1 MSNDEVAV
9 IKKNDKIS
17 MLERFRL
24 YMALIKPRQT
34 SLLLITTVG
43 AFIATAGYRRVDWG
57 YLGITVLMA
66 FFTIS
71 GTTILNMIYDR
82 DIDAEMKRTQN
93 RPLPTQ
99 RVSVLEAR
107 IIGTVTIVVG
117 LLGAYYWINLVTAIV
132 LFMGVLLD
140 LPVYTVWLKRRHR
153 YSIVFGGIAGGM
165 PALAGRTAVI
175 GRVDLLGILL
185 VAFISTWVPVHIL
198 TLAIV
203 YKEDYKKVGVPM
215 WPVQVGDDATLRFI
229 AMSSIFASIV
239 ILIAAY
245 MFRVYWPVLVFFVLM
260 STVISVLCV
269 INVFKPSINR
279 NWTIFKLA
287 SMYMALTYLFLPL
300 HP

>member
-1 MSNDEVAV
+1 MSNNESASS
-9 IKKNDKIS
+9 INNNKIS
-17 MLERFRL
+17 LLERLKL
-24 YMALIKPRQT
+24 YMVLIKPRQT
-34 SLLLITTVG
+34 SLLLITTAG
-43 AFIATAGYRRVDWG
+43 AFIASAGFRATDWG

-66 FFTIS
+66 FLTIS

-82 DIDAEMKRTQN
+82 DIDAEMKRTRN

-99 RVSVLEAR
+99 KVSVLEAR
-107 IIGTVTIVVG
+107 IIGTLTIIAG

-132 LFMGVLLD
+132 LFAGVILD

-153 YSIVFGGIAGGM
+153 YSIVFGGVAGGM

-245 MFRVYWPVLVFFVLM
+245 MFRVYLYVLAFFVLM
-260 STVISVLCV
+260 SAVISILCV
-269 INVFKPSINR
+269 INVFKPDINR

-287 SMYMALTYLFLPL
+287 SMYMALTYLLLPL